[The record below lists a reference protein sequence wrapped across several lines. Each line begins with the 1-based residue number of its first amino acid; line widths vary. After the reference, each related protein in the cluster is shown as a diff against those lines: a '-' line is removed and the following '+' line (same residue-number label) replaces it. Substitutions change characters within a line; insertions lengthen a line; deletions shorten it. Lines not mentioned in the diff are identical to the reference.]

1 MNAALRATGVVG
13 AEFDEYELEALD
25 AACAA
30 ADRGEQLQR
39 VYDGELSGQAR
50 PTTLARLST
59 EIRHC
64 ERQSLQM
71 LERVRLTAEPP
82 KSPRHVRAAQD
93 VDHVVGSGGRFNQ
106 GEAQSRS
113 PLPHSRNTGRCT
125 RTAGR
130 FRRRSLRPRQP
141 HARRLVSHRFGS
153 MVMVRA
159 PAASRCHER
168 VTTRAPTPP
177 RRGKHTDEHRR
188 TSAAESCWRAME
200 HHLQTTETANT
211 REHR

>member
-39 VYDGELSGQAR
+39 VYDGELSVQAR
-50 PTTLARLST
+50 PTTLARLSA

-82 KSPRHVRAAQD
+82 KSPRHVRAARARWDRRDRANQPVAD
-93 VDHVVGSGGRFNQ
+93 GHVV
-106 GEAQSRS
+106 
-113 PLPHSRNTGRCT
+113 
-125 RTAGR
+125 
-130 FRRRSLRPRQP
+130 
-141 HARRLVSHRFGS
+141 S
-153 MVMVRA
+153 MDRA
-159 PAASRCHER
+159 
-168 VTTRAPTPP
+168 
-177 RRGKHTDEHRR
+177 
-188 TSAAESCWRAME
+188 
-200 HHLQTTETANT
+200 L
-211 REHR
+211 